1 MCLKEFSEG
10 GYILG
15 VPLVCGELEYG
26 SCWEVIDDDEVDAD
40 EEVF

>member
-10 GYILG
+10 EYILG
-15 VPLVCGELEYG
+15 VPPVRGELENC
-26 SCWEVIDDDEVDAD
+26 SCWEVIDDDEVDVD